1 MEKKRNTSD
10 ELTLSEFKAAKALAA
25 KEANRKHR
33 RLVKEKLAV
42 ANTVKDERIDDVLD
56 LLREI
61 KIMLEVAEDS
71 DEDTSDED
79 EEEPDEP
86 VKRVMK
92 SKTSKKMTKL
102 ESDSEEEDPEPVKS
116 KKKKVEPKKVK
127 RVKPVA
133 EIEPDGEGLQRRN
146 PLLFNYPTYV

>member
-71 DEDTSDED
+71 DEDTSDES
-79 EEEPDEP
+79 EEEPAQD
-86 VKRVMK
+86 KRGMK

>member
-1 MEKKRNTSD
+1 MEKKRTTPD

-71 DEDTSDED
+71 DEDTSDESE
-79 EEEPDEP
+79 EEEPD
-86 VKRVMK
+86 KRVMK
-92 SKTSKKMTKL
+92 KNKMKKL
-102 ESDSEEEDPEPVKS
+102 ESDSEEEEPAQVVK

-133 EIEPDGEGLQRRN
+133 EIEPDSEGLQRRN

>member
-1 MEKKRNTSD
+1 MEKKRNAPD

-56 LLREI
+56 LLRDI

-71 DEDTSDED
+71 DEDTSDES
-79 EEEPDEP
+79 EEEPAQD
-86 VKRVMK
+86 KRGMK

>member
-1 MEKKRNTSD
+1 MEKKRNTPD

-79 EEEPDEP
+79 EPDEP

-92 SKTSKKMTKL
+92 SKTSKKMKKL
-102 ESDSEEEDPEPVKS
+102 ESDSEEEEPAQVKRV
-116 KKKKVEPKKVK
+116 KKVEPKKVK
-127 RVKPVA
+127 QVKTA
-133 EIEPDGEGLQRRN
+133 DIEPDSEGLQRRN
-146 PLLFNYPTYV
+146 PMLFNYPTYV

>member
-1 MEKKRNTSD
+1 MEKKRIS
-10 ELTLSEFKAAKALAA
+10 ELDEFKAMKAAAA

-79 EEEPDEP
+79 EDEP
-86 VKRVMK
+86 RQDKSVK
-92 SKTSKKMTKL
+92 TKKKLTKL
-102 ESDSEEEDPEPVKS
+102 ESDSEEEDPEPVK
-116 KKKKVEPKKVK
+116 KKKKVMK
-127 RVKPVA
+127 RVKTAV
-133 EIEPDGEGLQRRN
+133 IEPDGEGLQRRN

>member
-1 MEKKRNTSD
+1 MEKKRNTPD

-79 EEEPDEP
+79 EPDEP

-92 SKTSKKMTKL
+92 SKTSKKMKKL
-102 ESDSEEEDPEPVKS
+102 ESDSEEEEPAQVVK

-127 RVKPVA
+127 QVKTA
-133 EIEPDGEGLQRRN
+133 DIEPDSEGLQRRN

>member
-71 DEDTSDED
+71 DEDTSDES
-79 EEEPDEP
+79 EPDEP
-86 VKRVMK
+86 AQVKKKTKMK
-92 SKTSKKMTKL
+92 KL
-102 ESDSEEEDPEPVKS
+102 ESDSEEEEPAQVV

-127 RVKPVA
+127 RVKTA
-133 EIEPDGEGLQRRN
+133 ELEPDSEGLQRRN

>member
-1 MEKKRNTSD
+1 MEKKRTTPD

-71 DEDTSDED
+71 DEDTSDES
-79 EEEPDEP
+79 EEEPAQD
-86 VKRVMK
+86 KRGMK